1 MAKHGK
7 KSIGEL
13 ARRIGANAANRRDN
27 YGRAM
32 FFMNCTRQQT
42 CRESLPRLSQKT
54 IKRILGTNT

>member
-7 KSIGEL
+7 KTIGEL
-13 ARRIGANAANRRDN
+13 ARRIGANAANRHNN

-32 FFMNCTRQQT
+32 FFMNCTRQQA
-42 CRESLPRLSQKT
+42 CESLPRLSQKD

>member
-7 KSIGEL
+7 KTIGEL

-32 FFMNCTRQQT
+32 FFMNCTRQQA

-54 IKRILGTNT
+54 LKPIPNTNT